1 MTLEGLQKTLAIK
14 GYLNL
19 GLSDEIKINFPG
31 AAAPAASFDL
41 AAVAVV
47 TAADKS
53 NRVFNS
59 WPRFAGY
66 RRIKSPRSESSRS
79 RFAYRPVG
87 AGRLAAGRWR
97 PAGSFFIFGR
107 RTKIRR

>member
-19 GLSDEIKINFPG
+19 GLSDEIKINLPG
-31 AAAPAASFDL
+31 AAAAVPTAASFDL

-59 WPRFAGY
+59 WPRVAGY
-66 RRIKSPRSESSRS
+66 RRIKFEQPEPLCLPS
-79 RFAYRPVG
+79 
-87 AGRLAAGRWR
+87 
-97 PAGSFFIFGR
+97 GR
-107 RTKIRR
+107 RR

>member
-1 MTLEGLQKTLAIK
+1 MIATDWVTNGWLKCCLMYSRNFWLNKLSRRSECILPDRKT
-14 GYLNL
+14 
-19 GLSDEIKINFPG
+19 
-31 AAAPAASFDL
+31 AASFDL

-66 RRIKSPRSESSRS
+66 RRIKFEQPEPLCL
-79 RFAYRPVG
+79 AYRCGSTGRQVAVAG
-87 AGRLAAGRWR
+87 GRLAVAEATG
-97 PAGSFFIFGR
+97 
-107 RTKIRR
+107 

>member
-31 AAAPAASFDL
+31 AAAPAASFGL

-47 TAADKS
+47 VATAPQRT
-53 NRVFNS
+53 NQIGYLIRGRFVGHELNS
-59 WPRFAGY
+59 G
-66 RRIKSPRSESSRS
+66 SRS
-79 RFAYRPVG
+79 RFASPTGAVAPVG
-87 AGRLAAGRWR
+87 RSR
-97 PAGSFFIFGR
+97 
-107 RTKIRR
+107 

>member
-31 AAAPAASFDL
+31 AAAAVPTAASFDL

-47 TAADKS
+47 VATAPQRT
-53 NRVFNS
+53 NQIGYLIRGRVTN
-59 WPRFAGY
+59 
-66 RRIKSPRSESSRS
+66 
-79 RFAYRPVG
+79 
-87 AGRLAAGRWR
+87 
-97 PAGSFFIFGR
+97 
-107 RTKIRR
+107 